1 LRAKAAAKPIR
12 AAATPAF
19 AAPPDWKSGPVAELW
34 PRYFRENR
42 PDVQTVQALVLTLSS
57 AEQHEHIVSVIES
70 ALINGQAQPWMY
82 EVLALSMEITG
93 RPKDD
98 IERVVLSLSDF
109 GGADFGSMMMSAA
122 YLTQFGRR
130 EASLRLYRQASRLAP
145 ERAEPYILGLKHA
158 RHVQSAE
165 DVEWA
170 ACGILQYAW
179 TRDFA
184 ELHRDA
190 ENAALEAERRLRVA
204 GDAAGA
210 DRLKAALADARRR
223 DLIVR
228 LHWSGGGDLDLIVE
242 EPSGA
247 VCSFQSRETPGGGV
261 LTHDGYGPDTRNC
274 YEEYICA
281 QGVRGEYR
289 LRVQHAWGQIVGGRA
304 TLSIVK
310 DAGSPEE
317 AVESHAIVLG
327 ADETV
332 IRVDLPEGRRT
343 QLRTAG
349 TFDVR
354 GMLSKLPPEHTRPQA
369 ADPAAR
375 DAALAEFED
384 SRRRTQRLAGAVGFQ
399 PIIQIIPDGVQLSA
413 LAVVSADRRY
423 VRISTLPLF
432 TNITDVA
439 TFSFISGAGGT
450 IGGGGGGGNGTGG
463 NTP

>member
-1 LRAKAAAKPIR
+1 M
-12 AAATPAF
+12 
-19 AAPPDWKSGPVAELW
+19 
-34 PRYFRENR
+34 
-42 PDVQTVQALVLTLSS
+42 QALVLTLNS
-57 AEQHEHIVSVIES
+57 AEQHEHVISVIQS

-82 EVLALSMEITG
+82 EVLALSMELTG
-93 RPKDD
+93 RPRDD

-109 GGADFGSMMMSAA
+109 GAADFGSMMMSAA

-130 EASLRLYRQASRLAP
+130 EASLRLYRQASALVP

-158 RHVQSAE
+158 RHVKSAE

-170 ACGILQYAW
+170 ACGILRHAW

-184 ELHRDA
+184 ELHREA
-190 ENAALEAERRLRVA
+190 ENAALEAEQRLQTG

-210 DRLKAALADARRR
+210 DRLKAAVAEARTR

-247 VCSFQSRETPGGGV
+247 ACSFQNRETPGGGV
-261 LTHDGYGPDTRNC
+261 LTHDGYGPDAKNC
-274 YEEYICA
+274 FEEYVCA

-289 LRVQHAWGQIVGGRA
+289 LRVRHAWGQIVGGRA
-304 TLSIVK
+304 TLTVVRH
-310 DAGSPEE
+310 AGSPDET
-317 AVESHAIVLG
+317 VESHPIVLG
-327 ADETV
+327 AEETV
-332 IRVDLPEGRRT
+332 VRVDLPDGRRT
-343 QLRTAG
+343 QLRTAA

-354 GMLSKLPPEHTRPQA
+354 GIVPPERPRQRA
-369 ADPAAR
+369 GDPAAG

-384 SRRRTQRLAGAVGFQ
+384 SRRRTDRLAGAVGFQ
-399 PIIQIIPDGVQLSA
+399 PIIQIIPDGAQLSA

-450 IGGGGGGGNGTGG
+450 VGGGAGAGGGIGTGG
-463 NTP
+463 GAP

>member
-1 LRAKAAAKPIR
+1 M
-12 AAATPAF
+12 
-19 AAPPDWKSGPVAELW
+19 
-34 PRYFRENR
+34 
-42 PDVQTVQALVLTLSS
+42 QALVLTLNS
-57 AEQHEHIVSVIES
+57 AEQHEHVISVIQS

-82 EVLALSMEITG
+82 EVLALSMELTG
-93 RPKDD
+93 RPRDD

-109 GGADFGSMMMSAA
+109 GAADFGSMMMSAA

-130 EASLRLYRQASRLAP
+130 EASLRLYRQASALVP

-158 RHVQSAE
+158 RHVKSAE

-170 ACGILQYAW
+170 ACGILRHAW

-184 ELHRDA
+184 ELHREA
-190 ENAALEAERRLRVA
+190 ENAALEAEQRLQTG

-210 DRLKAALADARRR
+210 DRLKAAVAEARTR

-247 VCSFQSRETPGGGV
+247 ACSFQNRETPGGGV
-261 LTHDGYGPDTRNC
+261 LTHDGYGPDAKNC
-274 YEEYICA
+274 FEEYVCA

-289 LRVQHAWGQIVGGRA
+289 LRVRHAWGQIVGGRA
-304 TLSIVK
+304 TLTVVRH
-310 DAGSPEE
+310 AGSPDET
-317 AVESHAIVLG
+317 VESHPIVLG
-327 ADETV
+327 AEETV
-332 IRVDLPEGRRT
+332 VRVDLPDGRRT
-343 QLRTAG
+343 QLRTAA

-354 GMLSKLPPEHTRPQA
+354 GIVPPERPRQRA
-369 ADPAAR
+369 GDPAAG

-384 SRRRTQRLAGAVGFQ
+384 SRRRTDRLAGAVGFQ
-399 PIIQIIPDGVQLSA
+399 PIIQIIPDGAQLSA

-432 TNITDVA
+432 TNVTDVA

-450 IGGGGGGGNGTGG
+450 VGGGAGAGGGIGTGG
-463 NTP
+463 GAP